1 MQKYFEGG
9 SKPSNNEIDEPYTSK
24 AEHVLPCCGLVLRH
38 MCREYAQPSPYAPP
52 TPDGWEERNRVRLK
66 YWINH
71 RIEMHRCELV
81 SEDNPLGLKRSRR
94 A

>member
-1 MQKYFEGG
+1 MRVKNFLQKYFEGG

-71 RIEMHRCELV
+71 RIEMHRCE
-81 SEDNPLGLKRSRR
+81 S
-94 A
+94 